1 MMAHL
6 EGRKLTGRIVQRKNI
21 NVERDVVCGTMQD
34 QNMARWMYSPYKDHC
49 EALPKQV
56 LKNIKHKQQIQLE

>member
-34 QNMARWMYSPYKDHC
+34 QNMARWMYFD
-49 EALPKQV
+49 PKPCGRGCRHAV
-56 LKNIKHKQQIQLE
+56 SV

>member
-34 QNMARWMYSPYKDHC
+34 QNMARWMYSD
-49 EALPKQV
+49 PKPCGRGCRHTV
-56 LKNIKHKQQIQLE
+56 LV